1 MARPLTIDEFDQ
13 GDGDDETERRWVT
26 LATARA
32 FAAAMSVLAI
42 ATFVVN
48 RSATALTV
56 DGTVNAAAVT
66 SGTIELSDDDEG
78 RSLFDLAD
86 MVPGR
91 TSSECITIRYDGSIV
106 PVDLALQ
113 AEAEGDLGPFLDVVV
128 EQGTTGAFNEC
139 DRFRP
144 EAVVFDGT
152 LAGMD
157 ARDRIELAR
166 ILNQGESRVYRI
178 LFTLQD
184 TNEAL
189 GREATVGF
197 VWEVRPS

>member
-1 MARPLTIDEFDQ
+1 MARPLTIDDFEFDGGQ
-13 GDGDDETERRWVT
+13 NDSERRWVT

-56 DGTVNAAAVT
+56 DGAVNAAEVA
-66 SGTIELSDDDEG
+66 SGTIELSDDDNGE
-78 RSLFDLAD
+78 SLFDLAD

-91 TSSECITIRYDGSIV
+91 SSSECITIDYDGSIV

-113 AEAEGDLGPFLDVVV
+113 AKVEGDLGPYLDLFL
-128 EQGTTGAFNEC
+128 EQGSTGGFADC

-144 EAVVFDGT
+144 DSVVYDGT
-152 LAGMD
+152 LAELA
-157 ARDRIELAR
+157 ARDRLDLER
-166 ILNQGESRVYRI
+166 ILNQGESRVYRFR
-178 LFTLQD
+178 FTLQD

-189 GREATVGF
+189 GRKSTVGF
-197 VWEVRPS
+197 IWEVRPS